1 MCLVDARTTIRQ
13 LLHTDVLQ
21 EFHDVRNRGV
31 IQSKSWDKL
40 LDSNLGS
47 DSSRTIIKSVL
58 EERVGVPFETGD
70 VSLPF

>member
-1 MCLVDARTTIRQ
+1 MDARTTIRQ

-47 DSSRTIIKSVL
+47 DSSRTIKSVL

-70 VSLPF
+70 VPLPF